1 MLKTVMLHD
10 IFVETVMHFIFK
22 DTQMNIQFKR
32 SAFIRIN
39 IIDVFTVTFHQFNAS
54 LINKSIGFSEINAI
68 FLSVTEALVQFQY
81 DVS

>member
-10 IFVETVMHFIFK
+10 IFVETVMHLIFK